1 MEESRVIKLKKQA
14 KIVAMATGV
23 AGVIVGALAGAYIY
37 SKGRDDQLT
46 ADAKSLYALEKAGVI
61 KLELSEVTETAT

>member
-1 MEESRVIKLKKQA
+1 MEENRKNKLKA
-14 KIVAMATGV
+14 KAAIAVVAIGAIGV
-23 AGVIVGALAGAYIY
+23 VVGALAGSYIY

-61 KLELSEVTETAT
+61 KLELPETTNSTT

>member
-1 MEESRVIKLKKQA
+1 MEESRKSKLKEKFTIA
-14 KIVAMATGV
+14 VGAIALVA
-23 AGVIVGALAGAYIY
+23 GALAGAYIY

-61 KLELSEVTETAT
+61 KLELSEDTETAT

>member
-1 MEESRVIKLKKQA
+1 MEENRKNKLKEKVTTA
-14 KIVAMATGV
+14 IGAIAFVA
-23 AGVIVGALAGAYIY
+23 GALAGAYIY

-61 KLELSEVTETAT
+61 KLELPETTNSTT

>member
-1 MEESRVIKLKKQA
+1 MEQNRKNKLKA
-14 KIVAMATGV
+14 KAAIAVVAIGV
-23 AGVIVGALAGAYIY
+23 VVGALAGSYIY

-61 KLELSEVTETAT
+61 KLELPETTNSTT

>member
-1 MEESRVIKLKKQA
+1 MEENRKNKLKA
-14 KIVAMATGV
+14 KAAIAVVAIGAIGV
-23 AGVIVGALAGAYIY
+23 VVGALAGSYVY

-61 KLELSEVTETAT
+61 KLELPETINSTT

>member
-1 MEESRVIKLKKQA
+1 MEENRKNKLKA
-14 KIVAMATGV
+14 KAAIAVVAI
-23 AGVIVGALAGAYIY
+23 GVIGVVGALAGSYIY

-61 KLELSEVTETAT
+61 KLELPETTNSTT